1 MEFKHLPVMLNE
13 CMDGLN
19 LHKNAVYFDGTLG
32 GGGHSGEILKRTDN
46 SVRLIATALD
56 DDALLA
62 ATEKLKIYGDRFT
75 AVKSNFKNFN
85 EVLDNLGIDE
95 IDGVLLDLGVSS
107 YQLDNRS
114 RGFSYMG
121 SAKLDMRM
129 DKTQS
134 YSAYDFINEASFDK
148 LKYAFITYGEEKFA
162 HKVAENILKA
172 RALKP
177 IETTD
182 ELVKICDESIPPR
195 FRDGHSA
202 KKVFQAVRIVVN
214 EELDGLE
221 QAIRDMIKRLKKG
234 GRIAIITFHSLEDRI
249 VKTVF
254 KDLSTAC
261 ICDKRFPCV
270 CGRKQIIK
278 EITRKPVTASEQ
290 ELAVNSRSKCAKL
303 RIAEKL

>member
-1 MEFKHLPVMLNE
+1 MAELKHVPVMLNE

-46 SVRLIATALD
+46 SVRLIATDLD

-134 YSAYDFINEASFDK
+134 
-148 LKYAFITYGEEKFA
+148 
-162 HKVAENILKA
+162 
-172 RALKP
+172 
-177 IETTD
+177 
-182 ELVKICDESIPPR
+182 
-195 FRDGHSA
+195 
-202 KKVFQAVRIVVN
+202 
-214 EELDGLE
+214 
-221 QAIRDMIKRLKKG
+221 
-234 GRIAIITFHSLEDRI
+234 
-249 VKTVF
+249 
-254 KDLSTAC
+254 
-261 ICDKRFPCV
+261 
-270 CGRKQIIK
+270 
-278 EITRKPVTASEQ
+278 
-290 ELAVNSRSKCAKL
+290 
-303 RIAEKL
+303 

>member
-1 MEFKHLPVMLNE
+1 MEFKHIPVMLSE

-19 LHKNAVYFDGTLG
+19 LHSDAIYFDGTLG
-32 GGGHSGEILKRTDN
+32 GGGHSGEILKLTDKTTR
-46 SVRLIATALD
+46 VIATDLD
-56 DDALLA
+56 DEALLV
-62 ATEKLKIYGDRFT
+62 ATERLKGYGDRFT

-85 EVLDNLGIDE
+85 EVLDGLSVSKV
-95 IDGVLLDLGVSS
+95 DGVLLDLGVSS

-129 DKTQS
+129 DKSKQ
-134 YSAYDFINEASFDK
+134 YSAYNFINEGSFDE
-148 LKYAFITYGEEKFA
+148 LKYAFSVYGEEKFA
-162 HKVAENILKA
+162 YKVAENVVKK
-172 RALKP
+172 RALKA

-182 ELVKICDESIPPR
+182 ELVKICDESIPHR

-202 KKVFQAVRIVVN
+202 KKVFQAIRIVVN

-221 QAIRDMIKRLKKG
+221 QAIRDMIKRLNSG

-254 KDLSTAC
+254 RDLSTPC

-270 CGRKQIIK
+270 CGRKQVIK
-278 EITRKPVTASEQ
+278 EITRKPITASEE
-290 ELAVNSRSKCAKL
+290 ELAINSRSKCAKL

>member
-1 MEFKHLPVMLNE
+1 MEFKHYPVMLNE
-13 CMDGLN
+13 SINGLN
-19 LHKNAVYFDGTLG
+19 LHPNAVYFDGTLG
-32 GGGHSGEILKRTDN
+32 GGGHSGEILKRTDK
-46 SVRLIATALD
+46 SVRLIATDLD
-56 DDALLA
+56 DEALAA
-62 ATEKLKIYGDRFT
+62 ATERLKGYGERFT

-85 EVLDNLGIDE
+85 AVLDGLKIGE
-95 IDGVLLDLGVSS
+95 VDGVLLDLGVSS

-129 DKTQS
+129 DKSQT
-134 YSAYDFINEASFDK
+134 YSAYDFINYENLDK
-148 LKYAFITYGEEKFA
+148 LQYAFSVYGEEKFA
-162 HKVAENILKA
+162 KKVAENIIKA
-172 RALKP
+172 RAVKP

-221 QAIRDMIKRLKKG
+221 TAIRDMIKRLKSG

-270 CGRKQIIK
+270 CGRKQVIK
-278 EITRKPVTASEQ
+278 EITRKPITASEA
-290 ELAVNSRSKCAKL
+290 ELSKNSRSKCAKL